1 MKLRSIASWFFV
13 FGFLFLVFCFL
24 VTPTANAQFSST
36 GSRTNY
42 LNTNPDVP
50 QNFHT
55 YTQSVLLEI
64 AAAASCQIAGFDPMN
79 PSGKCLGVDP
89 ATGKIGFVENGG
101 GLIGITG
108 QMIAATFDIPVSG
121 SQYVRYLAGN
131 FGIAK
136 KTHAQD
142 SDLIIDDVSGNG
154 VGFSGLSKIMKLWI
168 VFRNVVFMFFVLI
181 FVLIG
186 LGIMFRIKI

>member
-1 MKLRSIASWFFV
+1 MKLKFIIYCLLFIISFV
-13 FGFLFLVFCFL
+13 LL
-24 VTPTANAQFSST
+24 PPKANAQFQSA
-36 GSRTNY
+36 GARTNY

-79 PSGKCLGVDP
+79 PSGKCLGVDS

-108 QMIAATFDIPVSG
+108 QMIAATFEIPVS
-121 SQYVRYLAGN
+121 STHYAKYLASN

-186 LGIMFRIKI
+186 LGI

>member
-1 MKLRSIASWFFV
+1 MKLKFIIYCLLFIISFV
-13 FGFLFLVFCFL
+13 LL
-24 VTPTANAQFSST
+24 PPKANAQFQSA

-64 AAAASCQIAGFDPMN
+64 AAAASYQIAGFDPMN

-108 QMIAATFDIPVSG
+108 QMIAATFEIPVSR

-136 KTHAQD
+136 KTYAVNTGDPGLSQD
-142 SDLIIDDVSGNG
+142 QQNSDPTIDDVSGNG
-154 VGFSGLSKIMKLWI
+154 
-168 VFRNVVFMFFVLI
+168 
-181 FVLIG
+181 
-186 LGIMFRIKI
+186 